1 MTHSINDKARKKK
14 LGHGLNVSKRANLE
28 TKCKIYPY
36 QSSITVE
43 IVCDHKSFVSF
54 KKKKLKIFSLM
65 WLIIVKT
72 RKNQYLFKIFCTLF
86 SRWC

>member
-14 LGHGLNVSKRANLE
+14 RTNCVQKSKYQKLNAKFVLIN
-28 TKCKIYPY
+28 

-54 KKKKLKIFSLM
+54 YQKKTQSIFTY
-65 WLIIVKT
+65 VAD
-72 RKNQYLFKIFCTLF
+72 
-86 SRWC
+86 

>member
-14 LGHGLNVSKRANLE
+14 LGHGLNVSKRANME

-54 KKKKLKIFSLM
+54 F
-65 WLIIVKT
+65 
-72 RKNQYLFKIFCTLF
+72 F
-86 SRWC
+86 

>member
-1 MTHSINDKARKKK
+1 MTYSINDKARKKK
-14 LGHGLNVSKRANLE
+14 LGHRLIVSKRANME

-54 KKKKLKIFSLM
+54 F
-65 WLIIVKT
+65 
-72 RKNQYLFKIFCTLF
+72 F
-86 SRWC
+86 